1 MPCLRWW
8 QISWASK
15 SSTELAFESLD
26 ESSDRSQEKPAG
38 CLQKGTWALWHLH
51 WEHREATQRRGPVMS
66 MAADNMLLS
75 AHYLNFSR
83 VGKLKEISIFKTTQV
98 TRKQNIFSKEEFF
111 SPFSGY
117 VLFCRIRTF
126 VEDLMFP
133 LRVLSSSV
141 FYKSK
146 LPHSSD
152 IWEVNHFY
160 S

>member
-38 CLQKGTWALWHLH
+38 CLQKGRWVLWHLH

-66 MAADNMLLS
+66 MVADNMLLS

-83 VGKLKEISIFKTTQV
+83 VDKLKEISIFKTTQV
-98 TRKQNIFSKEEFF
+98 TGKQNIFSKEEFF
-111 SPFSGY
+111 FTFLWVCSI
-117 VLFCRIRTF
+117 LQNQNICRRLN
-126 VEDLMFP
+126 VP
-133 LRVLSSSV
+133 L
-141 FYKSK
+141 KST
-146 LPHSSD
+146 
-152 IWEVNHFY
+152 
-160 S
+160 